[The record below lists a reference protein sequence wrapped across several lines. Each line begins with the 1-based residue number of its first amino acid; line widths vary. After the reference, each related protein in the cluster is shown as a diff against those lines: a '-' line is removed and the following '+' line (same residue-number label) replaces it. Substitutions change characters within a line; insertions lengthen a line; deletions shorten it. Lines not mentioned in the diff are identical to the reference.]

1 MKNWELIA
9 QYTYRNRLPVNIRQ
23 QLLHDSLTLALSGRL
38 CYAYAF
44 NVSKFIEQ
52 EPEPAVWKVYFGL
65 AKRLRVKFQGTPVAP
80 KFDVSIFIRRSTQL
94 DISLP
99 SFRFRADIFK
109 EDVEIS
115 ERRARTAGTYRV

>member
-9 QYTYRNRLPVNIRQ
+9 QYNKRFPVNIRQ
-23 QLLHDSLTLALSGRL
+23 QLLHDSLSLALSGRL

-80 KFDVSIFIRRSTQL
+80 KFDVSFKLIDKFIINMNIIIPFYT
-94 DISLP
+94 
-99 SFRFRADIFK
+99 AIFK
-109 EDVEIS
+109 KDVKIGK
-115 ERRARTAGTYRV
+115 RCT